1 MRYCPAMP
9 PRMSRERKRY
19 TATGKANHEGHEE
32 KDDQRFLN
40 SCPVFVFFVVKPFGA
55 LLLAMASVCVSA
67 AWAETVVLQE
77 GNQGY
82 AGCRAVTLWGGK
94 AQKPKQTDAG
104 ALALR
109 GTSNS
114 ILIRFEIPEALK
126 TKKLAQARLEV
137 FVPAA
142 QKLRMIAETAC
153 REVLEPWGADADWTN
168 ASAGKPW
175 KEPGGTLDTTSDS
188 GRGRPRGVL
197 DSYELWEFNGQYF
210 PHKYKFLGVPDGGK
224 WMDFNVTSAARKW
237 LADASAN
244 HGLALQ
250 GMALGDTRFPNTAEI
265 DIPSAQHA
273 DKDKRPRLVLD
284 FAPLD
289 KPYLVGMTHT
299 LERIC
304 DQSTRFRFRGPF
316 EESYALCMARNEFE
330 GFQVVVYPTV
340 EPLQEVCF
348 EWTDLVDAKSGAK
361 IPKEDIACHGE
372 EMFQMVPNPKIKDW
386 YFHGKN
392 FVLPDPLVWDKPMDC
407 PLQMSTPFWFT
418 VRTKPETPGGSYAGT
433 INVKAKNAPPRDLTL
448 TVRVW
453 NYRIP
458 EQWNFETMGQTCWD
472 EIRKYY
478 GTVTPELK
486 RKYVDFLLDH
496 RFTPTEQYADTLS
509 PSLEDIP
516 YCVKRG
522 AQTIYLSGNYKGDP
536 AKLKERYD
544 KVKELGL
551 IDKALV
557 YIGDETNKWDEM
569 RRRSDS
575 IRKTCPEL
583 LIMIGGSYP
592 RPELEGIID
601 IFDPQIDYKAGK
613 GHTYAIS
620 AEDTPAMI
628 QRCREKGEK
637 FFWYVAAGPM
647 LPCPNVQME
656 DPLVASRV
664 LFWLTWKFGPTGF
677 EYYCYNIWKFN
688 QPKNGKKW
696 PETPHSPGAFG
707 SSMVY
712 NGDGN
717 LFYPGPDGPFSSVR
731 LENIRDGIEDW
742 ESHYVLRDYVE
753 TLEAK
758 RKTDAA
764 LADKAKDLLDKAK
777 AVLRIPDEVTGMD
790 FISWTWEPAVL
801 LKAHKDLGDTIE
813 ALTKLVSEEDMLAT
827 RKARKDEEL
836 KRQREMLRKRAE
848 VAK

>member
-1 MRYCPAMP
+1 MN
-9 PRMSRERKRY
+9 SR
-19 TATGKANHEGHEE
+19 AA
-32 KDDQRFLN
+32 RFACSSVHFL
-40 SCPVFVFFVVKPFGA
+40 FGI
-55 LLLAMASVCVSA
+55 LLLACCSA
-67 AWAETVVLQE
+67 FGETVVLQE

-82 AGCRAVTLWGGK
+82 SGCRAATLWGGK
-94 AQKPKQTDAG
+94 AQKPAQPDTAT
-104 ALALR
+104 LNLR
-109 GTSNS
+109 GTNNNL
-114 ILIRFEIPEALK
+114 LIRFEIPEALRQ
-126 TKKLAQARLEV
+126 KKLAQARLEV

-142 QKLRMIAETAC
+142 NKLRMVAETTC
-153 REVLEPWGADADWTN
+153 REVLEPWGPEADWAN
-168 ASAGKPW
+168 ASAGQPW
-175 KEPGGTLDTTSDS
+175 KEPGGTCDRTSDC
-188 GRGRPRGVL
+188 GRGRGPGVL

-210 PHKYKFLGVPDGGK
+210 PHKYKFLGVPEGGK
-224 WMDFNVTSAARKW
+224 WMVFNVTPAAKKW
-237 LADASAN
+237 FAGPAANNGVALLAIGQA
-244 HGLALQ
+244 
-250 GMALGDTRFPNTAEI
+250 DTRFPNTVEI

-284 FAPLD
+284 LAPLD

-304 DQSTRFRFRGPF
+304 DQSTRFSFSGPF
-316 EESYALCMARNEFE
+316 EESYKLCLARNEFE
-330 GFQVVVYPTV
+330 GFQAVIYPLL

-348 EWTDLVDAKSGAK
+348 EVSDLVDAKSGAK
-361 IPKEDIACHGE
+361 IPKEDITYHCE
-372 EMFQMVPNPKIKDW
+372 EMFQLAANPKVKDW

-392 FVLPDPLVWDKPMDC
+392 FVLPDPLVWDKPLDC
-407 PLQMSTPFWFT
+407 PLQMSTPFWF
-418 VRTKPETPGGSYAGT
+418 VVHTKPETPAGTYAGT
-433 INVKAKNAPPRDLTL
+433 ITVKAKNAPPRELRL

-453 NYRIP
+453 NYKIP
-458 EQWNFETMGQTCWD
+458 EQWDFETMGQTCWD

-478 GTVTPELK
+478 GQLTPELR

-496 RFTPTEQYADTLS
+496 RFTPTEQYIDTLS
-509 PSLEDIP
+509 PALEDIP
-516 YCVKRG
+516 YCLKRG
-522 AQTIYLSGNYKGDP
+522 AQTIYLSGNYTGKPD
-536 AKLKERYD
+536 KLKERYD
-544 KVKELGL
+544 KIKELGL

-583 LIMIGGSYP
+583 MIMIGGSYP
-592 RPELEGIID
+592 RPELDGVID
-601 IFDPQIDYKAGK
+601 IFDPQIEHQAGK
-613 GHTYAIS
+613 GHTFAIS
-620 AEDTPAMI
+620 AAETPAMT

-656 DPLVASRV
+656 DPLIASRA
-664 LFWLTWKFGPTGF
+664 LFWLTWKFGVTGF

-731 LENIRDGIEDW
+731 FENIRDGIEDW
-742 ESHYVLRDYVE
+742 ESHYVLRDYLE

-758 RKTDAA
+758 VQNDAA
-764 LADKAKDLLDKAK
+764 LGGKTRELRARAQ
-777 AVLRIPDEVTGMD
+777 AVLQVPDEVTKKD
-790 FISWTWEPAVL
+790 FISWTWDPAVL
-801 LKAHKDLGDTIE
+801 LKARQDLGGTIE
-813 ALTKLVSEEDMLAT
+813 ELTKFVTEDDMLAT

-836 KRQREMLRKRAE
+836 KRQREMLRQRAAA
-848 VAK
+848 AK